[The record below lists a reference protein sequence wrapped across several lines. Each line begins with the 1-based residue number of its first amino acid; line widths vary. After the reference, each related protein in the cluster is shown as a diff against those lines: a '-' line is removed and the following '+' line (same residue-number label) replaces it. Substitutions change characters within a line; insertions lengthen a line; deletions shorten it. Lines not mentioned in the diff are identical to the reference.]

1 MKTRISH
8 RRLAFPVL
16 WALWIG
22 LTGLA
27 VLGAPVSAQ
36 IAQQGE
42 PVPFNIWK
50 VEPILIWD
58 ATGQTLTGV
67 SHATLK
73 VYNNGLA
80 TIAKKFP
87 LFPFDPSY
95 VEANAHTLGVTEAEA
110 SQLRLDLIAAGAA
123 TLGDNPNLVLDI
135 PLKTVTFFQSPGPRA
150 CSNTFSY
157 WLATGAWAPVQ
168 QVIDDFIDFHFPN
181 FL

>member
-1 MKTRISH
+1 MKCLTR
-8 RRLAFPVL
+8 
-16 WALWIG
+16 
-22 LTGLA
+22 
-27 VLGAPVSAQ
+27 LGAPTLDILAWTVLALALLALASPAQAQ
-36 IAQQGE
+36 IVAQEE
-42 PVPFNIWK
+42 PIPVNTWV
-50 VEPILIWD
+50 VEPILVYD
-58 ATGQTLTGV
+58 ATGQTLSGV

-95 VEANAHTLGVTEAEA
+95 VEANAHTVGITEAEA
-110 SQLRLDLIAAGAA
+110 EQLRLDLIAAGAA

-135 PLKTVTFFQSPGPRA
+135 PLKTVTFFERPGPRA

-157 WLATGAWAPVQ
+157 WLASGAWSPVQ
-168 QVIDDFIDFHFPN
+168 TVIDDFIDQFFPN

>member
-1 MKTRISH
+1 MKTLVSH
-8 RRLAFPVL
+8 RRRAFSVL
-16 WALWIG
+16 WTLSLG
-22 LTGLA
+22 LIVLA
-27 VLGAPVSAQ
+27 ALGAPVSAQ
-36 IAQQGE
+36 IVQQEE
-42 PVPFNIWK
+42 PVAANVWK
-50 VEPILIWD
+50 AEPILIFD
-58 ATGQTLTGV
+58 ATGQTLSGV
-67 SHATLK
+67 SHLSLK

-110 SQLRLDLIAAGAA
+110 DQLRLDLIAAGAA
-123 TLGDNPNLVLDI
+123 TLGDNPDLVLDI

-181 FL
+181 FV